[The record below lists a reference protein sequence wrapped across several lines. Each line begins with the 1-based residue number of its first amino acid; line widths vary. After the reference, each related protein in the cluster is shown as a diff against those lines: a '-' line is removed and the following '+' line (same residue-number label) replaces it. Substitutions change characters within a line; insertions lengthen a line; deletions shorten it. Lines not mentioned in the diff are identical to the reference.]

1 MRLTKSIGKKISG
14 NIPQFLPTSLKQL
27 SLGDFLQDIGNFD
40 SLLGKLGTNILE
52 NAKKVIA
59 IELDEEAIKE
69 LGTIDE
75 IVTQVAGET
84 SLVTLVKEKAKP
96 KRKLSGAEIA
106 LIAIGFP
113 LWFPLALTLLI
124 LCLVFCLVFWIVG
137 LIPLIACVSSFL
149 VGIAEFFSYFAMI
162 GEANSLGVL
171 GMAMAGIGLAS
182 MLIPAVIYSVKG
194 TIKLVKLIMTGIKKL
209 FIRRRK

>member
-1 MRLTKSIGKKISG
+1 MTKKEFINELRERLSGLPKDDLESRLSFYEESINDRMDDGKS
-14 NIPQFLPTSLKQL
+14 
-27 SLGDFLQDIGNFD
+27 
-40 SLLGKLGTNILE
+40 E
-52 NAKKVIA
+52 
-59 IELDEEAIKE
+59 EEAVKE

-75 IVTQVAGET
+75 IINQVASET
-84 SLVTLVKEKAKP
+84 SLLTLVKEKAKP

-113 LWFPLALTLLI
+113 LWFPLVLTFLI
-124 LCLVFCLVFWIVG
+124 LCLVFCLVFWIIG
-137 LIPLIACVSSFL
+137 LIPLITCVSSL
-149 VGIAEFFSYFAMI
+149 VVGLAEFFSYFAVI

-171 GMAMAGIGLAS
+171 GMAMAGIGLAI

>member
-1 MRLTKSIGKKISG
+1 MTKKEFIKELRERLSGLPKDDLESRLSFYEESINDRMDDGKS
-14 NIPQFLPTSLKQL
+14 
-27 SLGDFLQDIGNFD
+27 
-40 SLLGKLGTNILE
+40 E
-52 NAKKVIA
+52 
-59 IELDEEAIKE
+59 EEAIKE

-75 IVTQVAGET
+75 IVNQVASET

-113 LWFPLALTLLI
+113 LWFPLVLTFLI
-124 LCLVFCLVFWIVG
+124 LCLVFCLVFWIIG
-137 LIPLIACVSSFL
+137 LIPLITCVSSL
-149 VGIAEFFSYFAMI
+149 VVGLAEFFSYFAVI

-171 GMAMAGIGLAS
+171 GMAIAGIGLAI

>member
-1 MRLTKSIGKKISG
+1 MSKNEFLSELRERLSGLPKDDLDNRISFFEESINDRMDDGK
-14 NIPQFLPTSLKQL
+14 T
-27 SLGDFLQDIGNFD
+27 
-40 SLLGKLGTNILE
+40 E
-52 NAKKVIA
+52 
-59 IELDEEAIKE
+59 EEAIQE

-106 LIAIGFP
+106 LIAICSP
-113 LWFPLALTLLI
+113 LWFPLVLTCII
-124 LCLVFCLVFWIVG
+124 LGLVFCLVFWVIG
-137 LIPLIACVSSFL
+137 LIPAIACVSSL
-149 VGIAEFFSYFAMI
+149 VVGFAEFFSYFAI
-162 GEANSLGVL
+162 AGQESSLAVL
-171 GMAMAGIGLAS
+171 GMGIAGLGLAL

>member
-1 MRLTKSIGKKISG
+1 MTKKEFIKELRERLSGLPKDDLESRLSFYEESINDRMDDGKS
-14 NIPQFLPTSLKQL
+14 
-27 SLGDFLQDIGNFD
+27 
-40 SLLGKLGTNILE
+40 E
-52 NAKKVIA
+52 
-59 IELDEEAIKE
+59 EEAIKE

-75 IVTQVAGET
+75 IVNQVASET

-113 LWFPLALTLLI
+113 LWFPLVLTFLI
-124 LCLVFCLVFWIVG
+124 LCLVFCLVFWIIG
-137 LIPLIACVSSFL
+137 LIPLITCVSSL
-149 VGIAEFFSYFAMI
+149 VVGVAEFFSYFAII

-171 GMAMAGIGLAS
+171 GMALAGIGLAL

-194 TIKLVKLIMTGIKKL
+194 TIKLIKLIMTGIKKL
-209 FIRRRK
+209 FIRGRK

>member
-1 MRLTKSIGKKISG
+1 MTKKEFLDELRDRLSG
-14 NIPQFLPTSLKQL
+14 LPK
-27 SLGDFLQDIGNFD
+27 DD
-40 SLLGKLGTNILE
+40 LE
-52 NAKKVIA
+52 NRLSFYEESINDRMDDGKS
-59 IELDEEAIKE
+59 EEEAIKE

-113 LWFPLALTLLI
+113 LWFPLALTFLV

-137 LIPLIACVSSFL
+137 LIPLITCVSSFL
-149 VGIAEFFSYFAMI
+149 VGIAEFFSYFSII

-171 GMAMAGIGLAS
+171 GMAMAGIGLAL

>member
-1 MRLTKSIGKKISG
+1 MTKKEFINDLRQRLSGLPKDDLESRLSFYEESINDRMDDGKS
-14 NIPQFLPTSLKQL
+14 
-27 SLGDFLQDIGNFD
+27 
-40 SLLGKLGTNILE
+40 E
-52 NAKKVIA
+52 
-59 IELDEEAIKE
+59 EEAIKE

-113 LWFPLALTLLI
+113 LWFPLVLTFLI
-124 LCLVFCLVFWIVG
+124 LCLVFCLVFWIIG
-137 LIPLIACVSSFL
+137 LIPLITCVSSL
-149 VGIAEFFSYFAMI
+149 VVGVAEFFSYFAII

-171 GMAMAGIGLAS
+171 GMAMAGIGLAL

-209 FIRRRK
+209 FIRGRK

>member
-1 MRLTKSIGKKISG
+1 MTKKEFIKELRERLSGLPKDDLESRLSFYEESINDRMDDGKS
-14 NIPQFLPTSLKQL
+14 
-27 SLGDFLQDIGNFD
+27 
-40 SLLGKLGTNILE
+40 E
-52 NAKKVIA
+52 
-59 IELDEEAIKE
+59 EEAVKE

-75 IVTQVAGET
+75 IINQVASET
-84 SLVTLVKEKAKP
+84 SLMTLVKEKAKP

-113 LWFPLALTLLI
+113 LWFPLVLTFLI
-124 LCLVFCLVFWIVG
+124 LCLVFCLVFWIIG
-137 LIPLIACVSSFL
+137 LIPLITCVSSL
-149 VGIAEFFSYFAMI
+149 VVGLAEFFSYFAVI
-162 GEANSLGVL
+162 GEANSLGIL
-171 GMAMAGIGLAS
+171 GMALAGIGLAV

>member
-1 MRLTKSIGKKISG
+1 MTKIEFINELRERLSGLPKDDLESRLSFYEESINDRMDDGKS
-14 NIPQFLPTSLKQL
+14 
-27 SLGDFLQDIGNFD
+27 
-40 SLLGKLGTNILE
+40 E
-52 NAKKVIA
+52 
-59 IELDEEAIKE
+59 EEAIKE

-75 IVTQVAGET
+75 IINQVASET

-113 LWFPLALTLLI
+113 LWFPLVLTFLI
-124 LCLVFCLVFWIVG
+124 LCLVFCLVFWIIG
-137 LIPLIACVSSFL
+137 LIPLITCVSSL
-149 VGIAEFFSYFAMI
+149 VVGLAEFFSYFAVI

-171 GMAMAGIGLAS
+171 GMAIAGIGLAI

>member
-1 MRLTKSIGKKISG
+1 MTKKEFIKELRERLSGLPKDDLESRLSFYEESINDRMDDGKS
-14 NIPQFLPTSLKQL
+14 
-27 SLGDFLQDIGNFD
+27 
-40 SLLGKLGTNILE
+40 E
-52 NAKKVIA
+52 
-59 IELDEEAIKE
+59 EEAIKE

-75 IVTQVAGET
+75 IVNQVASET

-113 LWFPLALTLLI
+113 LWFPLVLTFLI
-124 LCLVFCLVFWIVG
+124 LCLVFCLVFWIIG
-137 LIPLIACVSSFL
+137 LIPLITCVSSL
-149 VGIAEFFSYFAMI
+149 VVGLAEFFSYIAVI

-171 GMAMAGIGLAS
+171 GMAIAGIGLAI

>member
-1 MRLTKSIGKKISG
+1 MTKKEFINELRERLSGLPKDDLESRLSFYEESINDRMDDGKS
-14 NIPQFLPTSLKQL
+14 
-27 SLGDFLQDIGNFD
+27 
-40 SLLGKLGTNILE
+40 E
-52 NAKKVIA
+52 
-59 IELDEEAIKE
+59 EEAIKE

-75 IVTQVAGET
+75 IVNQVASET

-113 LWFPLALTLLI
+113 LWFPLVLTFLI
-124 LCLVFCLVFWIVG
+124 LCLVFCLVFWIIG
-137 LIPLIACVSSFL
+137 LIPLITCVSSL
-149 VGIAEFFSYFAMI
+149 VVGLAEFFSYFAVI

-171 GMAMAGIGLAS
+171 GMAIAGIGLAI

>member
-1 MRLTKSIGKKISG
+1 MTKKEFINELRERLSGLPKDDLESRLSFYEESINDRMDDGKS
-14 NIPQFLPTSLKQL
+14 
-27 SLGDFLQDIGNFD
+27 
-40 SLLGKLGTNILE
+40 E
-52 NAKKVIA
+52 
-59 IELDEEAIKE
+59 EEAIEE

-113 LWFPLALTLLI
+113 LWFPLVLTFLI
-124 LCLVFCLVFWIVG
+124 LCLVFCLVFWIIG
-137 LIPLIACVSSFL
+137 LIPLITCVSSLF
-149 VGIAEFFSYFAMI
+149 VGVAEFFSYFAI
-162 GEANSLGVL
+162 AGEANSLGVL
-171 GMAMAGIGLAS
+171 GMAMAGIGFAV

>member
-1 MRLTKSIGKKISG
+1 MTKKEFINELRERLSGLPKDDLESRLSFYEESINDRMDDGKS
-14 NIPQFLPTSLKQL
+14 
-27 SLGDFLQDIGNFD
+27 
-40 SLLGKLGTNILE
+40 E
-52 NAKKVIA
+52 
-59 IELDEEAIKE
+59 EEAIKE

-113 LWFPLALTLLI
+113 LWFPLVLTFLI
-124 LCLVFCLVFWIVG
+124 LCLVFCLVFWIIG
-137 LIPLIACVSSFL
+137 LIPLITCVSSL
-149 VGIAEFFSYFAMI
+149 VVGVAEFFSYFAII

-171 GMAMAGIGLAS
+171 GMGIAGIGLAL

-209 FIRRRK
+209 FIRGRK

>member
-1 MRLTKSIGKKISG
+1 MTKKEFINELRERLSGLPKDDLESRLSFYEESINDRMDDGKS
-14 NIPQFLPTSLKQL
+14 
-27 SLGDFLQDIGNFD
+27 
-40 SLLGKLGTNILE
+40 E
-52 NAKKVIA
+52 
-59 IELDEEAIKE
+59 EEAIKE

-75 IVTQVAGET
+75 IVNQVASET

-113 LWFPLALTLLI
+113 LWFPLVLTFLI
-124 LCLVFCLVFWIVG
+124 LCLVFCLVFWIIG
-137 LIPLIACVSSFL
+137 LIPLITCVSSL
-149 VGIAEFFSYFAMI
+149 VVGIAEFFSYFAII

-171 GMAMAGIGLAS
+171 GMALAGIGLAL

-194 TIKLVKLIMTGIKKL
+194 TIKLIKLIMTGIKKL
-209 FIRRRK
+209 FIRGRK

>member
-1 MRLTKSIGKKISG
+1 MTKKEFINELRERLSGLPKDDLESRLSFYEESINDRMDDGKS
-14 NIPQFLPTSLKQL
+14 
-27 SLGDFLQDIGNFD
+27 
-40 SLLGKLGTNILE
+40 E
-52 NAKKVIA
+52 
-59 IELDEEAIKE
+59 EEAIKE
-69 LGTIDE
+69 LGIIDE

-106 LIAIGFP
+106 LIATGFP
-113 LWFPLALTLLI
+113 LWFPLALIFLI
-124 LCLVFCLVFWIVG
+124 LCLVFCVVFWIIG
-137 LIPLIACVSSFL
+137 LIPLITCVSSL
-149 VGIAEFFSYFAMI
+149 VVGIAEFFSYFAII

-171 GMAMAGIGLAS
+171 GMGIAGIGLAL

>member
-1 MRLTKSIGKKISG
+1 MTKKEFINELRERLSGLPKDDLESRLSFYEESINDRMDDGKS
-14 NIPQFLPTSLKQL
+14 
-27 SLGDFLQDIGNFD
+27 
-40 SLLGKLGTNILE
+40 E
-52 NAKKVIA
+52 
-59 IELDEEAIKE
+59 EEAIKE

-75 IVTQVAGET
+75 IINQVASET

-113 LWFPLALTLLI
+113 LWFPLVLTFLI
-124 LCLVFCLVFWIVG
+124 LCLVFCLVFWIIG
-137 LIPLIACVSSFL
+137 LIPLITCVSSL
-149 VGIAEFFSYFAMI
+149 VVGLAEFFSYFAVI

-171 GMAMAGIGLAS
+171 GMAIAGIGLAI

>member
-1 MRLTKSIGKKISG
+1 MTKKEFLDELRERLSGLPKDDLESRLSFYEESINDRMDDGKS
-14 NIPQFLPTSLKQL
+14 
-27 SLGDFLQDIGNFD
+27 
-40 SLLGKLGTNILE
+40 E
-52 NAKKVIA
+52 
-59 IELDEEAIKE
+59 EEAIKE

-106 LIAIGFP
+106 LIVIGFP
-113 LWFPLALTLLI
+113 LWFPLVLTFLI
-124 LCLVFCLVFWIVG
+124 LCLVFCIVFWVIG
-137 LIPLIACVSSFL
+137 LVPLITCVSSFL
-149 VGIAEFFSYFAMI
+149 VGIAEFFSYFAII

-171 GMAMAGIGLAS
+171 GMGMAGIGLAL
-182 MLIPAVIYSVKG
+182 MLIPAVMYSVKG

>member
-1 MRLTKSIGKKISG
+1 MTKKEFINELRERLSGLPKDDLESRLSFYEESINDRMDDGKS
-14 NIPQFLPTSLKQL
+14 
-27 SLGDFLQDIGNFD
+27 
-40 SLLGKLGTNILE
+40 E
-52 NAKKVIA
+52 
-59 IELDEEAIKE
+59 EEAIKE

-113 LWFPLALTLLI
+113 LWFPLVLTFLI
-124 LCLVFCLVFWIVG
+124 LCLVFCLVFWIIG
-137 LIPLIACVSSFL
+137 LIPLITCVSSL
-149 VGIAEFFSYFAMI
+149 VVGVAEFFSYFAII

-171 GMAMAGIGLAS
+171 GMAMAGIGLAL

-209 FIRRRK
+209 FIRGRK

>member
-1 MRLTKSIGKKISG
+1 MTKKEFLDELRDRLSG
-14 NIPQFLPTSLKQL
+14 LPK
-27 SLGDFLQDIGNFD
+27 DD
-40 SLLGKLGTNILE
+40 LE
-52 NAKKVIA
+52 NRLSFYEESINDRMDDGKS
-59 IELDEEAIKE
+59 EEEAIKE

-124 LCLVFCLVFWIVG
+124 LCLVFCLVFWIIG
-137 LIPLIACVSSFL
+137 LIPLITCVSSL
-149 VGIAEFFSYFAMI
+149 VIGIAEFFSYFAII

-171 GMAMAGIGLAS
+171 GMAMAGIGLAL

>member
-1 MRLTKSIGKKISG
+1 MTKKEFLDELSDRLSG
-14 NIPQFLPTSLKQL
+14 LPK
-27 SLGDFLQDIGNFD
+27 DD
-40 SLLGKLGTNILE
+40 LE
-52 NAKKVIA
+52 NRLSFYEESINDRMDDGKS
-59 IELDEEAIKE
+59 EEEAIKE

-113 LWFPLALTLLI
+113 LWFPLALTFLI
-124 LCLVFCLVFWIVG
+124 LCLVFCLVFWIFG

-149 VGIAEFFSYFAMI
+149 VGIAEFFSYFAI
-162 GEANSLGVL
+162 LGEANSLGVL
-171 GMAMAGIGLAS
+171 GMAMAGIGLAL

>member
-1 MRLTKSIGKKISG
+1 MTKKEFIKELRERLSGLPKDDLESRLSFYEESINDRMDDGKS
-14 NIPQFLPTSLKQL
+14 
-27 SLGDFLQDIGNFD
+27 
-40 SLLGKLGTNILE
+40 E
-52 NAKKVIA
+52 
-59 IELDEEAIKE
+59 EEAIKE

-75 IVTQVAGET
+75 IVNQVASET

-113 LWFPLALTLLI
+113 LWFPLVLTFLI
-124 LCLVFCLVFWIVG
+124 LCLVFCLVFWIIG
-137 LIPLIACVSSFL
+137 LIPLITCVSSL
-149 VGIAEFFSYFAMI
+149 VVGIAEFFSYFAII

-171 GMAMAGIGLAS
+171 GMALAGIGLAL

-194 TIKLVKLIMTGIKKL
+194 TIKLIKLIMTGIKKL
-209 FIRRRK
+209 FIRGRK

>member
-1 MRLTKSIGKKISG
+1 MTKKEFLDELRDRLSG
-14 NIPQFLPTSLKQL
+14 LPK
-27 SLGDFLQDIGNFD
+27 DD
-40 SLLGKLGTNILE
+40 LE
-52 NAKKVIA
+52 NRLSFYEESINDRMDDGKS
-59 IELDEEAIKE
+59 EEEAIKE

-113 LWFPLALTLLI
+113 LWFPLALTFLI

-137 LIPLIACVSSFL
+137 LIPLITCVSSFL
-149 VGIAEFFSYFAMI
+149 VGIAEFFSYFAII

-171 GMAMAGIGLAS
+171 GMAMAGIGLAL